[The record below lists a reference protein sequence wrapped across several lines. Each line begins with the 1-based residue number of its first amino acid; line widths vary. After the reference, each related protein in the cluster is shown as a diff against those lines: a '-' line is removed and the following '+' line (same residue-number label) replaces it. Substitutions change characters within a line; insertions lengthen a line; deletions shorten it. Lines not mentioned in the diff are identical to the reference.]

1 MKFPLIPGKTP
12 KDIDSSPAPTYDEVH
27 LVNEIKLAKNA
38 IDAAYSSFQQATDP
52 DLIDCCIYMMN
63 ASQMRYR
70 FLISR
75 ARKINLKCSSLDDLY
90 EIANLPEEI

>member
-1 MKFPLIPGKTP
+1 MKFSLIPGKLQ
-12 KDIDSSPAPTYDEVH
+12 KAAGEDKNPTYDELH
-27 LVNEIKLAKNA
+27 LVNEIRLAKNA

-63 ASQMRYR
+63 ASQMRYH

-75 ARKINLKCSSLDDLY
+75 ARKINLKCCSLDDLY
-90 EIANLPEEI
+90 EIANLPDEI